1 MDDVA
6 HALNNKKPTYLPD
19 PMKNKFLLIPAS
31 ISILALC
38 SCDEDHSQRT
48 TVSQSLVSKNT
59 IVSHSR
65 SDGTFTRT
73 QYGTD
78 FFGNRTTNVTQ
89 GHANAT
95 QQADFLIGALKLLFI
110 VLTDTPPTPSTPSK
124 DV

>member
-1 MDDVA
+1 
-6 HALNNKKPTYLPD
+6 
-19 PMKNKFLLIPAS
+19 MKNKFLLIPAS

-95 QQADFLIGALKLLFI
+95 QQADFLIGALELLFM
-110 VLTDTPPTPSTPSK
+110 VLTDTPPTPSTPPK